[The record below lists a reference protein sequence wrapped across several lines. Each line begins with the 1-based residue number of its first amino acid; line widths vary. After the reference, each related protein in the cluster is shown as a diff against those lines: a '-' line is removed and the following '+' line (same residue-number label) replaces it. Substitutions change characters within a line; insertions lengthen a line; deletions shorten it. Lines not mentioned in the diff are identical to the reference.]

1 MSTADPSEDLADPG
15 EDLADEVGLGLRDWA
30 MTGVP
35 YSLIIAPQA
44 NINTGSVRGGQ
55 HVANGGV
62 LAHGRPEAHEG
73 PISAPEVLGACAGF
87 AEPAWFGTALA
98 ELDGGILFLH
108 GEAGTGRRTAAL
120 NLLQRHSGSSTDLCA
135 LDGDVD
141 LSAWRPVGSGVR
153 GYLVHGL
160 LPQYLPGPAGLANLR
175 RLLRDADA
183 RMVVM
188 LPNEPDRIRALVRD
202 LHVVPVR
209 CDPPP
214 PPAVFEARLR
224 AAVPDPDR
232 RGELLGRLEPGL
244 LDSLLAPELLPFQV
258 AELVTAMAAS
268 GGDGPD
274 HAELREHLNS
284 LAKTDVPELLKPLRH
299 DPEGLAF
306 LLATCVFEGFDH
318 RVVRDEADRLLALAD
333 GRLGDV
339 LPNGGGAEREDASG
353 GGDRKQPNPDFVFR
367 RSLEE
372 LLDAVRARC
381 GPREIR
387 RHNRVTYSVE
397 PVRFTRHRQ
406 AETVLQHVW
415 RQYGKLPGLL
425 TEWLK
430 AALLGDTEL
439 AGPVGQVMG
448 LAAGWGG
455 GRRALRH
462 IQDLALTDHASGRT
476 AAAYA
481 LGVAA
486 RDTVLVV
493 EVKSLLR
500 KWSEGKDWRLRI
512 TAARA
517 CGTEFGLSRPGVALT
532 LLRSAYRGAKGEEE
546 RVARTVR
553 LSLRSL
559 SAAGN
564 QSTVLHRIAAWA
576 ERPGEAAQLALDV
589 LPALLNDDPEWF
601 LAELRAGGEDAAL
614 LTALVR
620 RILDD
625 DGRFD
630 AACRVLID
638 WCRVAGWGTVLRP
651 AVETLLTDL
660 ARDLGRGALR
670 LFVEIDNDEDPDIV
684 GRSIAQYALTAWR
697 RGDQQYH
704 RAAAHP
710 NGGIS

>member
-1 MSTADPSEDLADPG
+1 MTTADPG
-15 EDLADEVGLGLRDWA
+15 EDLADEVGLGPRDLA
-30 MTGVP
+30 MGGLP
-35 YSLIIAPQA
+35 YSVIIAPQA

-73 PISAPEVLGACAGF
+73 PIPAPEVQGACAGF
-87 AEPAWFGTALA
+87 AEPAWFGAALD
-98 ELDGGILFLH
+98 ELDGGLLFLH
-108 GEAGTGRRTAAL
+108 GAAGTGRRTAAL
-120 NLLQRHSGSSTDLCA
+120 NLLHRHSGSSTDLCA

-141 LSAWRPVGSGVR
+141 LSAWRPAGTGVR

-160 LPQYLPGPAGLANLR
+160 LPQYLPGPAVLANLR

-188 LPNEPDRIRALVRD
+188 LPHEPDRIRALARD
-202 LHVVPVR
+202 LHVAPVR

-214 PPAVFEARLR
+214 PRAVFDARLR

-232 RGELLGRLEPGL
+232 RAELLGRLEPGL
-244 LDSLLAPELLPFQV
+244 LDSLLAPELLPFEV
-258 AELVTAMAAS
+258 AELVTATAAS

-274 HAELREHLNS
+274 PAELRERLNS
-284 LAKTDVPELLKPLRH
+284 LAKTDVPELLGPLRH

-333 GRLGDV
+333 GRLSDV
-339 LPNGGGAEREDASG
+339 LPNGGGAEREDPSR

-367 RSLEE
+367 RSLDE

-387 RHNRVTYSVE
+387 RHNRVTYSLE

-415 RQYGKLPGLL
+415 HQYGKLPGLL

-430 AALLGDTEL
+430 AALLGDAEL

-462 IQDLALTDHASGRT
+462 IEELASTDRASGRT

-486 RDTVLVV
+486 RDTVLVI
-493 EVKSLLR
+493 EVKSSLHR
-500 KWSEGKDWRLRI
+500 WSERNDWRLRS
-512 TAARA
+512 TVACA
-517 CGTEFGLSRPGVALT
+517 CGTEFGLSRPGIALT

-546 RVARTVR
+546 KVARTVR

-564 QSTVLHRIAAWA
+564 QPTVLRRIAEWA
-576 ERPGEAAQLALDV
+576 ERPGVAAQLALDV
-589 LPALLNDDPEWF
+589 LPELLNDDPEWF
-601 LAELRAGGEDAAL
+601 LAELRASGEGAAL

-625 DGRFD
+625 DDRFD
-630 AACRVLID
+630 AVCRVLIG
-638 WCRVAGWGTVLRP
+638 WCRVAGWVPALRS

-660 ARDLGRGALR
+660 ARDLGRGSLR
-670 LFVEIDNDEDPDIV
+670 LFVEIDNDEDPEIV
-684 GRSIAQYALTAWR
+684 GRAVAHYALTAWR

-704 RAAAHP
+704 RAADHP

>member
-1 MSTADPSEDLADPG
+1 MTIADPSEDLV
-15 EDLADEVGLGLRDWA
+15 DEIGFGPRDRA
-30 MTGVP
+30 TAGVP

-73 PISAPEVLGACAGF
+73 PISAPEVQGACAGF
-87 AEPAWFGTALA
+87 AEPAWFGTALD
-98 ELDGGILFLH
+98 ELDGGVLFLH
-108 GEAGTGRRTAAL
+108 GTAGTGRRTAAL
-120 NLLQRHSGSSTDLCA
+120 NLLHRYSGSSTDLCA

-141 LSAWRPVGSGVR
+141 LSVWRPAGTGVR

-160 LPQYLPGPAGLANLR
+160 LPQYLPGPALLANLR
-175 RLLRDADA
+175 SLLRDADA

-188 LPNEPDRIRALVRD
+188 LPHEPDRIRALARD

-214 PPAVFEARLR
+214 PRAVFDARLR

-232 RGELLGRLEPGL
+232 RAELLGRLEPGL
-244 LDSLLAPELLPFQV
+244 LDSLLAPELLPFEV

-274 HAELREHLNS
+274 PAELRERLNS
-284 LAKTDVPELLKPLRH
+284 LAKTDVLELLKPLRH

-318 RVVRDEADRLLALAD
+318 RVVRDEADRLLTLAG
-333 GRLGDV
+333 GRLSDV
-339 LPNGGGAEREDASG
+339 LSNGGGAEWAAPSDGA
-353 GGDRKQPNPDFVFR
+353 DRKQPNPDFVFR
-367 RSLEE
+367 RSLDE
-372 LLDAVRARC
+372 LLDTVRARC

-387 RHNRVTYSVE
+387 RYNRVTYSVE

-406 AETVLQHVW
+406 AETVLQYVW

-430 AALLGDTEL
+430 AALPGDAEL

-462 IQDLALTDHASGRT
+462 VEDLAIAGHASGRT

-493 EVKSLLR
+493 EAKALLHR
-500 KWSEGKDWRLRI
+500 WSERKDWQLRS
-512 TAARA
+512 TVACA
-517 CGTEFGLSRPGVALT
+517 CGTEFGLSRPGAALT

-546 RVARTVR
+546 KVAGPARIA
-553 LSLRSL
+553 LRSL
-559 SAAGN
+559 SVAGN
-564 QSTVLHRIAAWA
+564 QSTVLRRIAEWA
-576 ERPGEAAQLALDV
+576 ERPGDAEQLALDV
-589 LPALLNDDPEWF
+589 LPGLLDDDPEWF
-601 LAELRAGGEDAAL
+601 LAELRAGGTDAVL

-620 RILDD
+620 RLLDD

-630 AACRVLID
+630 AICGVLIG

-670 LFVEIDNDEDPDIV
+670 LFVEIDNDKDPDIV

-697 RGDQQYH
+697 RGDPQYH

>member
-1 MSTADPSEDLADPG
+1 MSAADPG
-15 EDLADEVGLGLRDWA
+15 EDLADEIGLGPRDLA
-30 MTGVP
+30 MDGVP

-73 PISAPEVLGACAGF
+73 PIPAPEVQGACAGF

-98 ELDGGILFLH
+98 ELDGGILFLY
-108 GEAGTGRRTAAL
+108 GAAGTGRRTAAL

-141 LSAWRPVGSGVR
+141 LSAWRPAGTGAR

-160 LPQYLPGPAGLANLR
+160 LPQYLPGPAALASLR

-188 LPNEPDRIRALVRD
+188 LPHEPDRIRALARD

-214 PPAVFEARLR
+214 PRAVFDARLR

-232 RGELLGRLEPGL
+232 RGRLLGRLEPGL
-244 LDSLLAPELLPFQV
+244 LDSLLAPGLLPFQV
-258 AELVTAMAAS
+258 AALVTTTAAS

-274 HAELREHLNS
+274 PAELREHLDS
-284 LAKTDVPELLKPLRH
+284 LARTDVPELLGPLLR

-318 RVVRDEADRLLALAD
+318 QVVRDKADRLLALAD

-339 LPNGGGAEREDASG
+339 LPNGGGAAREDPPG

-367 RSLEE
+367 RSLDE
-372 LLDAVRARC
+372 LLNVVRAGC

-387 RHNRVTYSVE
+387 RHNRFTYSVE

-406 AETVLQHVW
+406 AETVLQYVW
-415 RQYGKLPGLL
+415 RQYGQLPGLL

-430 AALLGDTEL
+430 AALLGDAEL

-462 IQDLALTDHASGRT
+462 IEELAGTDRASGRA

-486 RDTVLVV
+486 RDTVLVG
-493 EVKSLLR
+493 ETKYLLR
-500 KWSEGKDWRLRI
+500 RWSERSDWRLRS
-512 TAARA
+512 TVACA

-546 RVARTVR
+546 KVARSVR

-564 QSTVLHRIAAWA
+564 QSTVLRRIAEWA
-576 ERPGEAAQLALDV
+576 ERPGDAAQLALDV
-589 LPALLNDDPEWF
+589 LLELLDDDPEWF
-601 LAELRAGGEDAAL
+601 LAELRAAGEDAAL

-625 DGRFD
+625 DDRFD

-638 WCRVAGWGTVLRP
+638 WCRVAVWMAELRS

-670 LFVEIDNDEDPDIV
+670 LFVEIDNDKDPEIV
-684 GRSIAQYALTAWR
+684 GRSVAQYALTAWR

-704 RAAAHP
+704 RAAGYP